1 MTDARLS
8 VLAPQQVNQL
18 NTQRILGLAV
28 EIITNEDQENQT
40 VSALATQTTELE
52 AENRQA
58 TFNIDAIQYEGPA
71 RDSSQ
76 NLARLPRS
84 STGPEVSPRA
94 LSSASVVNQHSADLA
109 WQADGLLRG
118 RRQDLIICL

>member
-8 VLAPQQVNQL
+8 VLAPHQVNQL

-40 VSALATQTTELE
+40 VSALTTQTTELE
-52 AENRQA
+52 AETGQVA
-58 TFNIDAIQYEGPA
+58 FNIDTIQHEGAA
-71 RDSSQ
+71 RDSFK
-76 NLARLPRS
+76 NRARLPRS

-94 LSSASVVNQHSADLA
+94 LSSAAVVTQRSADLA